1 MPLSILSNNE
11 ISSGL
16 CLFDFFAQ
24 LSFWGRIGVDC
35 PDGSDGKESA
45 CNAGDPGFDHW
56 VGKISW
62 RRKWQPTSVF
72 LPGKS
77 LGQRDLL
84 SNNPVHGVARISH
97 NLVTTPPS

>member
-1 MPLSILSNNE
+1 MSNNE

-24 LSFWGRIGVDC
+24 LSFWGRVGVDF
-35 PDGSDGKESA
+35 PGGSDGKASA
-45 CNAGDPGFDHW
+45 CNAGDPGFDSW

-62 RRKWQPTSVF
+62 SRKWQPTPVF

-77 LGQRDLL
+77 LGWRSLEGYSPWGRKMFDM
-84 SNNPVHGVARISH
+84 
-97 NLVTTPPS
+97 TE